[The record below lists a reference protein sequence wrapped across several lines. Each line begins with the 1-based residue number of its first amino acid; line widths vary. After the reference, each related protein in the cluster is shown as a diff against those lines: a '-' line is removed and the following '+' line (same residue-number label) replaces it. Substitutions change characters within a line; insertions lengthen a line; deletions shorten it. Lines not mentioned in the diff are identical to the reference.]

1 MDNIITLLA
10 KAKNNEIAAYINGTE
25 ITVKYDNGGFF
36 WNDPE
41 YATIFR
47 PYDFESIEEAEDM
60 SCYLLNHED
69 EDMPF
74 ELSFAKKIKINEV
87 I

>member
-1 MDNIITLLA
+1 MNGLNNLLT
-10 KAKNNEIAAYINGTE
+10 KAFNNEISAYINGTE
-25 ITVKYDNGGFF
+25 ITVKHNNGGFF

-47 PYDFESIEEAEDM
+47 LYDFHTIEEAEDM
-60 SCYLLNHED
+60 SCYFLHHED

-74 ELSFAKKIKINEV
+74 ELSFAKKIEIDSL
-87 I
+87 

>member
-1 MDNIITLLA
+1 MDNLSTLLF

-47 PYDFESIEEAEDM
+47 LYDFHTIEEAEDM
-60 SCYLLNHED
+60 SCYFLHHED

>member
-1 MDNIITLLA
+1 MNNLSTLLF
-10 KAKNNEIAAYINGTE
+10 KAKNNEISAYINGTE

-41 YATIFR
+41 YATIFHL
-47 PYDFESIEEAEDM
+47 YDFHTIEEAEDM
-60 SCYLLNHED
+60 SCYFLHHED

-74 ELSFAKKIKINEV
+74 DLSFAKKIKINEV

>member
-1 MDNIITLLA
+1 MDNLSTLLL

-41 YATIFR
+41 YATIFHL
-47 PYDFESIEEAEDM
+47 YDFHTIEEAEDM
-60 SCYLLNHED
+60 TCYFLHHED

-74 ELSFAKKIKINEV
+74 ELGFAKKIKINEV

>member
-1 MDNIITLLA
+1 MDNLTNLLI
-10 KAKNNEIAAYINGTE
+10 KARNNTISAYINGTE

-41 YATIFR
+41 YATIFHL
-47 PYDFESIEEAEDM
+47 YDFHTIEEAEDM
-60 SCYLLNHED
+60 SCYFLHHED

-74 ELSFAKKIKINEV
+74 ELSFAKKIKIDSL
-87 I
+87 